1 MKCSVCGKQLSAGN
15 QSGLCQE
22 CYRKKVNEDKIAKW
36 KETGCKVST
45 TLRNCIRDYIAD
57 KQEHKCA
64 ICGIDSVW
72 QGKPLNFILDHING
86 DASNNWEYNLR
97 LICPNCDSQLDTYK
111 SKNSARRNIKEVCRS
126 QVERNGLE
134 IRRPFGVRGFESL
147 CFLN

>member
-36 KETGCKVST
+36 KETGDTGCKVST

-111 SKNSARRNIKEVCRS
+111 SKNSARTHRKKYQGSMPEP
-126 QVERNGLE
+126 G
-134 IRRPFGVRGFESL
+134 
-147 CFLN
+147 

>member
-1 MKCSVCGKQLSAGN
+1 MKCSVCGKQLSGN

-57 KQEHKCA
+57 KQEHKC
-64 ICGIDSVW
+64 GIDSVW

-111 SKNSARRNIKEVCRS
+111 SKNKNSARTHRKKYQGSMPEP
-126 QVERNGLE
+126 G
-134 IRRPFGVRGFESL
+134 
-147 CFLN
+147 

>member
-57 KQEHKCA
+57 KQEHKC
-64 ICGIDSVW
+64 GIDSVW

-86 DASNNWEYNLR
+86 DASNNWEHNLR
-97 LICPNCDSQLDTYK
+97 LICLRIRTVLEHIE
-111 SKNSARRNIKEVCRS
+111 RNIKEVCRS

-134 IRRPFGVRGFESL
+134 IRRPFGGSNPSASSTN
-147 CFLN
+147 LNVL